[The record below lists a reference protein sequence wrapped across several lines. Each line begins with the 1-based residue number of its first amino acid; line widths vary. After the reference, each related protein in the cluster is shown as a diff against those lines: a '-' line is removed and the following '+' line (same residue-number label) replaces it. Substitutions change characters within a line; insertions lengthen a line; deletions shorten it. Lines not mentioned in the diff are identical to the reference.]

1 MIECFIVCIFHFGG
15 FFITLYKRIFQINPI
30 PKGGISLCGREVSV
44 NGNTFAQV
52 AGDGV
57 DISAEE
63 VIAVVYNTFQNVSRQ
78 SFNLTAPEIH
88 ISGNHFDNFPAGVLR
103 GVSTIQDTFF
113 TNNTIEDIDLGG
125 VLLDMGWDMI
135 LERNT
140 MSCDCAS
147 KRTSILNPNEDMIYL
162 TNSSVEK
169 LQNIFHFNF
178 CKLNCTVSL
187 MSFSYALKEGDVCVT
202 NDTQLEENVL
212 CQFSTTGVPQTS
224 TMSVYEE
231 LNTTVSG
238 EDVGYSAGSKLQI
251 IVPLVVVSIALF
263 SSLIYGCRELNS
275 FKYKFKPNGQIT
287 RKVSYE

>member
-1 MIECFIVCIFHFGG
+1 MF
-15 FFITLYKRIFQINPI
+15 FQINPI
-30 PKGGISLCGREVSV
+30 PKGGISLCGMDVSL
-44 NGNTFAQV
+44 NGNTFV
-52 AGDGV
+52 HIAGDGV

-63 VIAVVYNTFQNVSRQ
+63 VIAVVYNTFQNVSKQ

-140 MSCDCAS
+140 MTCDCAS
-147 KRTSILNPNEDMIYL
+147 KRTSILNPNEDMLYL
-162 TNSSVEK
+162 TNSSTEK

-178 CKLNCTVSL
+178 CRLDCTVSL
-187 MSFSYALKEGDVCVT
+187 MDFSNALKEGDVCAT
-202 NDTQLEENVL
+202 NDTQLEENLL
-212 CQFSTTGVPQTS
+212 CQFSTTTTEVPDTS

-231 LNTTVSG
+231 TNTTVRV

-251 IVPLVVVSIALF
+251 IVPLIVVSIALF
-263 SSLIYGCRELNS
+263 FSLLYGCRELNS
-275 FKYKFKPNGQIT
+275 FKYKFKPNGQT
-287 RKVSYE
+287 VRKVSYE